1 MLSALVPAIV
11 IILKRSVMLL
21 FEFKIVY
28 FNINLK
34 DPNKYIKK
42 NPTVFKYLLFLSS
55 RKTKQVLTYK
65 LQVI

>member
-34 DPNKYIKK
+34 DPNKYITK
-42 NPTVFKYLLFLSS
+42 NPTVFKYLLFYQVEKPSKCLHISS
-55 RKTKQVLTYK
+55 K
-65 LQVI
+65 